1 MTGARCLRGMTL
13 SGNISGAPR
22 RLAARLMVALTLFA
36 TAFGAAAWNVP
47 RETLRYNIMY
57 KWGLIN
63 KKAGTV
69 TLTTTPRG
77 DTFNALLTGATA
89 KWADRF
95 FMVRDTL
102 KGTIAQG
109 TFLPSYYEKISN
121 EGGDFEHNIL
131 RYTRAGNTTTADVDV
146 TRRRKKDTETRHET
160 KQLTATGV
168 TIDMLA
174 SYYYMRQIDY
184 ASMQPGETVKVNVFS
199 GKQKELLTIH
209 YDGLK
214 DVEVDGTRHRC
225 YHITFTFTS
234 RGGKKS
240 SDNMDAWISTDGR
253 RIPLLLEGKLPVG
266 KVRAVYAGA

>member
-1 MTGARCLRGMTL
+1 MTPFGINMPRL
-13 SGNISGAPR
+13 SAVTA
-22 RLAARLMVALTLFA
+22 RLAVALVML
-36 TAFGAAAWNVP
+36 AAAHAAGAWNAP

-69 TLTTTPRG
+69 TLQTTPRG
-77 DTFNALLTGATA
+77 DSFNALLTGATA
-89 KWADRF
+89 RWADKF

-102 KGTIAQG
+102 SGTISQG
-109 TFLPSYYEKISN
+109 SFLPVYYEKISH

-131 RYTRAGNTTTADVDV
+131 RYTRAGNTTTADVSV

-160 KQLTATGV
+160 KQLSATGA

-174 SYYYMRQIDY
+174 SYYYMRHLDY
-184 ASMQPGETVKVNVFS
+184 GAMTPGETVKVNVFS

-214 DVEVDGTRHRC
+214 DVEVDGKSHRC

-240 SDNMDAWISTDGR
+240 SDNMDAWISADAS
-253 RIPLLLEGKLPVG
+253 RIPLLLEGRLPVG
-266 KVRAVYAGA
+266 KVRAVYAGS

>member
-1 MTGARCLRGMTL
+1 
-13 SGNISGAPR
+13 
-22 RLAARLMVALTLFA
+22 
-36 TAFGAAAWNVP
+36 
-47 RETLRYNIMY
+47 
-57 KWGLIN
+57 
-63 KKAGTV
+63 
-69 TLTTTPRG
+69 
-77 DTFNALLTGATA
+77 
-89 KWADRF
+89 
-95 FMVRDTL
+95 
-102 KGTIAQG
+102 
-109 TFLPSYYEKISN
+109 
-121 EGGDFEHNIL
+121 
-131 RYTRAGNTTTADVDV
+131 
-146 TRRRKKDTETRHET
+146 
-160 KQLTATGV
+160 
-168 TIDMLA
+168 MLA